1 MNYYF
6 TINEDN
12 NITGVGITPDN
23 TYPEKGAI
31 KCTKEQSENIAKYK
45 ICEGRVVLKNDN
57 ELSAQ
62 KLEQDKQLLMGQAQ
76 QLLNA
81 SDYRATVD
89 KMESYT
95 PEKQTAVKEYREAL
109 REVIR
114 QAKEGVLIELPTP
127 NF

>member
-1 MNYYF
+1 MNLYKDKDGNIFGYSD
-6 TINEDN
+6 EDLDNLKQQGIDPIKSN
-12 NITGVGITPDN
+12 NLTPFSY
-23 TYPEKGAI
+23 TS
-31 KCTKEQSENIAKYK
+31 KELA
-45 ICEGRVVLKNDN
+45 
-57 ELSAQ
+57 AQ

-76 QLLNA
+76 QLLNN
-81 SDYRATVD
+81 SDYRVTVD

-114 QAKEGVLIELPTP
+114 QAKEGVLTELPTP